1 MGLGDRQRDKSN
13 CSVAKGRLEV
23 GMMFLVWKGFRDR
36 YNTWA
41 QAGFYAHVSLKR
53 RYSPAQKNSLVP
65 SSLFNAR
72 KNEVN
77 FFYFA

>member
-23 GMMFLVWKGFRDR
+23 GTMFLVWKGFRDR

-41 QAGFYAHVSLKR
+41 QAGFYVHVSMKR
-53 RYSPAQKNSLVP
+53 RYSRGAEELLTPIQPVQCS
-65 SSLFNAR
+65 
-72 KNEVN
+72 EE
-77 FFYFA
+77 